1 MIRMSSLLEDDHED
15 LGGILRD
22 LFTSLDE
29 GDVEESFKRLD
40 LFWAR
45 LGVHIRAE
53 NLCLFPAIL
62 QGLNDDPREYD
73 DNTPT
78 FEEARCAIN
87 KLRADHNFFMR
98 ELSGAVNQLRDL
110 RVKTE
115 RQAATNILQALR
127 DRVAD
132 VGRRL
137 EEHNKFEE
145 GQVYKWTNKL
155 LDVRGQTLL
164 TENLRRELENLPPRH
179 AVTNIAK

>member
-1 MIRMSSLLEDDHED
+1 MNLLLEDDHKE
-15 LGGILRD
+15 LGGIFRD

-45 LGVHIRAE
+45 LAVHIRAE

-62 QGLNDDPREYD
+62 QGLNNDPREYG

-78 FEEARCAIN
+78 IEEARDAIER
-87 KLRADHNFFMR
+87 LRADHNFFMR
-98 ELSGAVNQLRDL
+98 ALSGAVNQLRDL

-115 RQAATNILQALR
+115 RQDAANILQAVR
-127 DRVAD
+127 DRVAAI
-132 VGRRL
+132 GSRL
-137 EEHNKFEE
+137 EEHNKLEE
-145 GQVYKWTNKL
+145 EQVYKWTNKL

-164 TENLRRELENLPPRH
+164 TENLRRELENMPPRH
-179 AVTNIAK
+179 LLTDVAD